1 MKREDVKEKDIYDML
16 NNSNVIFE
24 KEFTDETEKFSVK
37 ICDYNG
43 LIVLIYHMNFD
54 TARDDIGYITQKI
67 QNVNNVIYHEKDH
80 FSTGIAA
87 GYRINNN
94 DDGYNTFFMVYFD
107 KDDAKTK
114 GGQFVAEI
122 NDIFLRELNNILESH
137 EKHIKFKTKYT
148 KFTKQLNRI
157 KYNRPKEDYKM
168 IVGNIK
174 INQALQ
180 TEPVSTL
187 NQDHRSIVNR
197 HLFYFRKKENII
209 LMN

>member
-1 MKREDVKEKDIYDML
+1 MKREDVKEKDIYGML
-16 NNSNVIFE
+16 NNSTVIFE
-24 KEFTDETEKFSVK
+24 KEFTDKTEKFLVQ

-54 TARDDIGYITQKI
+54 TARDDVGYIVQKI

-87 GYRINNN
+87 CHRINN

-107 KDDAKTK
+107 KDDTSVK
-114 GGQFVAEI
+114 GQFVSDI

-137 EKHIKFKTKYT
+137 EMHIKFKKKYD
-148 KFTKQLNRI
+148 KFTKHLNKI

-174 INQALQ
+174 INQA
-180 TEPVSTL
+180 
-187 NQDHRSIVNR
+187 
-197 HLFYFRKKENII
+197 
-209 LMN
+209 

>member
-1 MKREDVKEKDIYDML
+1 MKREDVKEKDIHDML
-16 NNSNVIFE
+16 NNSYVIFE
-24 KEFTDETEKFSVK
+24 KEFTDETEKFLVK

-54 TARDDIGYITQKI
+54 TTRDDVKYITQKI
-67 QNVNNVIYHEKDH
+67 QNVNNVIYHENDH
-80 FSTGIAA
+80 FLTGIAA

-107 KDDAKTK
+107 KDDTSTI
-114 GGQFVAEI
+114 GQTVVEI

-137 EKHIKFKTKYT
+137 EIHIKFKKKYA
-148 KFTKQLNRI
+148 KFTKQLNKI

-180 TEPVSTL
+180 TEPVDVLARDYRCITG
-187 NQDHRSIVNR
+187 RMI
-197 HLFYFRKKENII
+197 FYFRKKENII

>member
-24 KEFTDETEKFSVK
+24 KEFIENTEKFLVK
-37 ICDYNG
+37 LCDYND

-54 TARDDIGYITQKI
+54 TAKDDVRYITQKI
-67 QNVNNVIYHEKDH
+67 QRVNNVIYHEKDH

-87 GYRINNN
+87 GYRVNN

-107 KDDAKTK
+107 KDDTSRK
-114 GGQFVAEI
+114 GQFVAEI

-137 EKHIKFKTKYT
+137 ESYIKFKKKYT
-148 KFTKQLNRI
+148 KFTKQLNKV
-157 KYNRPKEDYKM
+157 KYNRPKDDYKM

-197 HLFYFRKKENII
+197 HLFYFHKKENII